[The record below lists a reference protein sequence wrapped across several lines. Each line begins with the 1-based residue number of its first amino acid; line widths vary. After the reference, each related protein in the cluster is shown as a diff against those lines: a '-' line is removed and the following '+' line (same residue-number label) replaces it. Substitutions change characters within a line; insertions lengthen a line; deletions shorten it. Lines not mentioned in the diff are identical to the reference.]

1 MRQSKL
7 FTKTIKELPKDEVST
22 NASLLIRAGFV
33 DKLMAGVYSYLPLGL
48 RVLDKV
54 KKIVREEMEVIDGQ
68 EILMPALTPKE
79 IWQKTGRWESPG
91 PEVMFQLK
99 GRSEKDYGLGWTHEE
114 VVTPLVQK
122 FVKSYKD
129 LPVAVYQI
137 QDKFRNEPRA
147 KSGILRGL
155 EFSMKDLYS
164 FHLNEED
171 MWQYYEK
178 SKGAYLNV
186 FKRCGLNAKIVEA
199 SGGDFSKYSH
209 EFQVF
214 TDSGEDTVFYCDKCD
229 FAQND
234 EICEVKIGDKC
245 PKCGGQILEAKAI
258 EVGNIFPLKTKY
270 STAFNF
276 KYTDKDG
283 KEQPVIMGC
292 YGIGPSR
299 VMGSVIE
306 VHHDDKGMIWPESI
320 APFKVHLLFLG
331 KDAKIKAVSDKL
343 YDELQQAGI
352 EVLYDDREESAGVK
366 LNDSDLLGMPYR
378 IVVSEKTLAQESI
391 EFKQRNQE
399 KMELIKLNQIVKK
412 LT

>member
-7 FTKTIKELPKDEVST
+7 FTKTIKELPKDEVSI
-22 NASLLIRAGFV
+22 NASLLIRAGFI

-54 KKIVREEMEVIDGQ
+54 KKIVREEMEAIDGQ

-79 IWQKTGRWESPG
+79 CWQKTGRWEDPG
-91 PEVMFQLK
+91 TEVMFQLK
-99 GRSEKDYGLGWTHEE
+99 GRSEKDFGLGWTHEE

-147 KSGILRGL
+147 KSGILRGI

-164 FHLNEED
+164 FHLDEED
-171 MWQYYEK
+171 MWEYYEK
-178 SKGAYLNV
+178 SKQAYLNV
-186 FKRCGLNAKIVEA
+186 FKRCGLDAKIVEA

-214 TDSGEDTVFYCDKCD
+214 TDSGEDTIFYCDKCD

-245 PKCGGQILEAKAI
+245 PKCGGQILEGKAI

-270 STAFNF
+270 SDAFKF
-276 KYTDKDG
+276 KYTDENG

-299 VMGSVIE
+299 VLGSVIE
-306 VHHDDKGMIWPESI
+306 IHHDDKGMIWPEAI
-320 APFKVHLLFLG
+320 APFRVHLLFLG
-331 KDAKIKAVSDKL
+331 KDAKIKAASDKL
-343 YDELQQAGI
+343 YDELSKAGI

-378 IVVSEKTLAQESI
+378 IVVSEKTLAQESV
-391 EFKQRNQE
+391 EFKKRNQE
-399 KMELIKLNQIVKK
+399 KIELVKVNQIVKK